1 MEWLLRS
8 ASPDRTSTRSVGATT
23 SLRRGAVRIQ
33 GESRLGFRALNH
45 ETGVQE
51 TAQTAEPVQAA
62 EQQTIPVLEE
72 SEAGRLVQAFKS
84 GTMTGAQIERLKP
97 GSALRAEFE
106 RLAEVELPAT
116 SSETRRALRLMQ
128 EAQRQKNAAAVKVP
142 TLDGQDAEAYNL
154 GNENAQGGAADGR
167 GEVSHAGGVS
177 GVAGGTVERVPGS
190 GGLDDSGQPQAA
202 ASGADGIHHVY
213 RRFLT
218 PDTAGVPE
226 SKGITALELGD
237 ATGSPQFF
245 CAGAA

>member
-1 MEWLLRS
+1 M
-8 ASPDRTSTRSVGATT
+8 
-23 SLRRGAVRIQ
+23 
-33 GESRLGFRALNH
+33 
-45 ETGVQE
+45 QE

-72 SEAGRLVQAFKS
+72 SEAGRLVQAFKN

-116 SSETRRALRLMQ
+116 SSETRRVLRLMQ

-142 TLDGQDAEAYNL
+142 TLDGQDIEAYNL

-167 GEVSHAGGVS
+167 EEVPDYGGVP
-177 GVAGGTVERVPGS
+177 GMDGGTVERGPRS
-190 GGLDDSGQPQAA
+190 GGVGIGGQPQTGDGGAA
-202 ASGADGIHHVY
+202 GGDHVY

-218 PDTAGVPE
+218 PDTAGVLE